1 MTSMNRL
8 GKQSVLF
15 IGILFH
21 LVYLWSIFDI
31 YFITPL
37 VHGMQHFKSTEEA
50 PAKRLFLIVGDGLRA
65 DKCFEPR
72 FNATSDSYEYAAPFI
87 RSKILNEG
95 IFGVSHTRMPTE
107 SRPGHVAIIAGFY
120 EDVSAVTKGWK
131 ENPVDFDSVFNQSRR
146 TWSFGS
152 PDILPMFA
160 MGASD
165 PDRVVTYMY
174 GHEFEDFTKDTRDL
188 DTYVFDK
195 VEDLFRN
202 ATTDPEVD
210 AALRQDKIVFFLHL
224 LGIDTAG
231 HVSRPKS
238 IEYFKNIQ
246 HIDTGIQ
253 KLQKMIDEFYQD
265 DKTAWVF
272 TADHG
277 MSDFGS
283 HGDGHPDNTRT
294 PLVAWGA
301 GVAKPDTSNPTGH
314 DEFSGPWD
322 LGRVKR
328 VDVQQADTAALMS
341 YLIGLDY
348 PVNSVGR
355 LPLDFIDA
363 PLQLKS
369 KAIVANALEILEQYR
384 VKEQL
389 NFKPFAPLENDSST
403 LDSQISKMRN
413 FDASGKHDNAIE
425 LADELIMLGLQG
437 LRYLQTYDWL
447 FLRSLVTL
455 GFVGWILYAMTSFL
469 DFYILPMKIAPSYG
483 PTFSFVAAA
492 VLSVLFGTFYVRHA
506 PLMHYLYAVF
516 PVLFWE
522 TVAEYRMS
530 LWEGLKILI
539 WNAGGRKQNTV
550 ASLTIQLMAFFALME
565 AVVAGYFHREVFSV
579 IYGLISVWPLIQNY
593 EICKRNKALVLSWFL
608 SCWVMGVFTL
618 LPVVKEE
625 SLGQIFLAGGLMTA
639 VGIVSMLW
647 LARRSAAGGHSIS
660 TFTMIVLGLQLG
672 LVVLSMVVTYSTVK
686 SLQARNGLPFGNQ
699 IVGWLVLGTFANSEL
714 LKIILTVAGS
724 SLTLPLLHLRNKY
737 HDYRTRLLLIFL
749 AFAPAFIILTISYEG
764 FFYVSF
770 FFNLICWVDLE
781 HKIYDDRRAKERKLQ
796 TLHKATTNGNHTPAS
811 SSRRLELADIRIA
824 LFFFFL
830 TQIAFFGTGNIASIS
845 SFSLDSVYR
854 LLPVFDPFAMGAL
867 LIFKILVPFAV
878 ISAELGLLTQR
889 LGVKPSSLFAMVL
902 SISDILTLN
911 FFYLVLDEGSWLD
924 IGMSISHYCI
934 ASLLCVFVIA
944 LEYFSEVLTS
954 GVTLEAD
961 ADVVYDKKDQ

>member
-1 MTSMNRL
+1 MNRL
-8 GKQSVLF
+8 GKQSVLV

-37 VHGMQHFKSTEEA
+37 VHGMQHFISTEEA

-65 DKCFEPR
+65 DKCFGAR

-87 RSKILNEG
+87 RSKILEEG
-95 IFGVSHTRMPTE
+95 TFGVSHTRMPTE

-131 ENPVDFDSVFNQSRR
+131 ENPVDFDSVFNQSRH

-165 PDRVVTYMY
+165 SDRVEVYMY
-174 GHEFEDFTKDTRDL
+174 GHEFEDFTKDSRDL
-188 DTYVFDK
+188 DTFVFDK
-195 VEDLFRN
+195 VEALFKN
-202 ATTDPEVD
+202 ATTDPRVD

-238 IEYFKNIQ
+238 VEYFRNIQ
-246 HIDTGIQ
+246 HIDTGVQ
-253 KLQKMIDEFYQD
+253 KLQKTINEFYQD

-277 MSDFGS
+277 MSDMGS

-301 GVAKPDTSNPTGH
+301 GVAKPNTRNPTGH
-314 DEFSGPWD
+314 DEFSIPWD
-322 LGRVKR
+322 LNTVKR
-328 VDVQQADTAALMS
+328 VDVEQADIASLMS
-341 YLIGLDY
+341 YLVGLNY

-363 PLQLKS
+363 PLEWKS
-369 KAIVANALEILEQYR
+369 KAIVANARAILEQYR
-384 VKEQL
+384 VKELQTIDIEL
-389 NFKPFAPLENDSST
+389 NFKPFPLLENGSSS
-403 LDSQISKMRN
+403 LNSQISKLRE
-413 FDASGKHDNAIE
+413 FDANGEYENGIE
-425 LADELIMLGLQG
+425 LAHELMMLGLQG

-447 FLRSLVTL
+447 FLRSLVTC
-455 GFVGWILYAMTSFL
+455 GFVGWILYALTSFL
-469 DFYILPMKIAPSYG
+469 DFYILPAKIAPSYG
-483 PTFSFVAAA
+483 PLLSSVAA
-492 VLSVLFGTFYVRHA
+492 VLLSVLFGMFYFKHS

-516 PVLFWE
+516 PVVFWE

-539 WNAGGRKQNTV
+539 WNAGGSKRNTV
-550 ASLTIQLMAFFALME
+550 VKLSIQLMAFFVLME
-565 AVVAGYFHREVFSV
+565 AIVAGYFHREVFSV
-579 IYGLISVWPLIQNY
+579 IYGMISVWPLIQNY
-593 EICKRNKALVLSWFL
+593 GICKTNKTLVLSWFV
-608 SCWVMGVFTL
+608 SCWLMSTFTL

-625 SLGQIFLAGGLMTA
+625 SIWQILVAGGFMTA
-639 VGIVSMLW
+639 VGIVGMLW
-647 LARRSAAGGHSIS
+647 LARRSASGGQSIS
-660 TFTMIVLGLQLG
+660 TFTMTVLGLQLG
-672 LVVLSMVVTYSTVK
+672 LIILSMAVTYSTVK
-686 SLQARNGLPFGNQ
+686 SLQARRGLPFGNQ
-699 IVGWLVLGTFANSEL
+699 IVGWLILGC
-714 LKIILTVAGS
+714 
-724 SLTLPLLHLRNKY
+724 SLTLPLLHLRSKY
-737 HDYRTRLLLIFL
+737 HDYRARLLLIFL
-749 AFAPAFIILTISYEG
+749 TFAPTFILLTISYEG
-764 FFYVSF
+764 LFYVTF
-770 FFNLICWVDLE
+770 FFNLVFWVDLE
-781 HKIYDDRRAKERKLQ
+781 RKIYDDRRAKEHALK
-796 TLHKATTNGNHTPAS
+796 KFDKSATNGKHFIDSA
-811 SSRRLELADIRIA
+811 SRRLELADIRIA

-878 ISAELGLLTQR
+878 ISADLGLLTQR

-944 LEYFSEVLTS
+944 LEYLSEVLIS
-954 GVTLEAD
+954 GVTLERAD
-961 ADVVYDKKDQ
+961 DVPNDKKDQ

>member
-1 MTSMNRL
+1 MTRL

-37 VHGMQHFKSTEEA
+37 VHGMQHFESTEEA
-50 PAKRLFLIVGDGLRA
+50 PAKRLFLIVGRELRDGLRA
-65 DKCFEPR
+65 DKCFEAR

-87 RSKILNEG
+87 RSKVLNEG
-95 IFGVSHTRMPTE
+95 TFGVSHTRMPTE

-131 ENPVDFDSVFNQSRR
+131 ENPVDFDSVFNQSRH

-165 PDRVVTYMY
+165 PDRVATYMY
-174 GHEFEDFTKDTRDL
+174 GHEFEDYTKDTRDL

-195 VEDLFRN
+195 VDDLFKN

-224 LGIDTAG
+224 LGIDTCG

-238 IEYFKNIQ
+238 IEYFRNIQ

-277 MSDFGS
+277 MSDMGS

-314 DEFSGPWD
+314 DEFSSPWD
-322 LGRVKR
+322 LSTVKR
-328 VDVQQADTAALMS
+328 VDVEQADTAALMS
-341 YLIGLDY
+341 YLIGLNY
-348 PVNSVGR
+348 PANSVGR

-363 PLQLKS
+363 PLQQKS
-369 KAIVANALEILEQYR
+369 KAMVANALEILEQYR
-384 VKEQL
+384 VKERHTKAIEL
-389 NFKPFAPLENDSST
+389 NFKPFAQIENDSST
-403 LDSQISKMRN
+403 LDSQIWNMRK
-413 FDASGKHDNAIE
+413 FDASGEHESAIE
-425 LADELIMLGLQG
+425 LAHELMMLGLQG
-437 LRYLQTYDWL
+437 LRYLQTYDWV
-447 FLRSLVTL
+447 FLRSLVTF

-469 DFYILPMKIAPSYG
+469 DFYILPTKIAPSYG
-483 PTFSFVAAA
+483 SIFSFVATA
-492 VLSVLFGTFYVRHA
+492 VLSVLFGMMYIKHA

-539 WNAGGRKQNTV
+539 WNTGGHKQNTV
-550 ASLTIQLMAFFALME
+550 AGLAIQIMVFFALME
-565 AVVAGYFHREVFSV
+565 AIVAGYFHREVFSV

-593 EICKRNKALVLSWFL
+593 QICKKNKALVLSWFV
-608 SCWVMGVFTL
+608 SCWLMTVFTL

-625 SLGQIFLAGGLMTA
+625 SIAQILVAGGLMAA

-647 LARRSAAGGHSIS
+647 LARRSATGGHSIS
-660 TFTMIVLGLQLG
+660 TFTMTVLGLQLG
-672 LVVLSMVVTYSTVK
+672 LVILSMVVTYSTVK

-699 IVGWLVLGTFANSEL
+699 IVGWLVLGC
-714 LKIILTVAGS
+714 
-724 SLTLPLLHLRNKY
+724 SLALPLLHIRSKY

-749 AFAPAFIILTISYEG
+749 AFAPTFILLTISYEG
-764 FFYVSF
+764 LFYVSY
-770 FFNLICWVDLE
+770 FFNLVFWVDLE
-781 HKIYDDRRAKERKLQ
+781 RKIYDDRRAKER
-796 TLHKATTNGNHTPAS
+796 TIDKATTNGNHVPVS

-854 LLPVFDPFAMGAL
+854 LLPIFDPFAMGAL
-867 LIFKILVPFAV
+867 LFFKILVPFAV
-878 ISAELGLLTQR
+878 ISADLGLLTQR

-911 FFYLVLDEGSWLD
+911 FFYLVLDEGSWLE

-954 GVTLEAD
+954 GVTLEAGV
-961 ADVVYDKKDQ
+961 DVLHDKKSQ